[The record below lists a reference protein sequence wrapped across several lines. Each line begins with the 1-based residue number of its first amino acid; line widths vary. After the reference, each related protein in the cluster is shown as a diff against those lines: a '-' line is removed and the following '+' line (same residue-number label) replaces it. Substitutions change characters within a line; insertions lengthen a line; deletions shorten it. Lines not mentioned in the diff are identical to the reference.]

1 MRQYLGNET
10 QVRLQ
15 RKADEWSD
23 WLYDTK
29 GACHPGRFLGT
40 DDAKTLGWDI
50 IKRHLRE
57 DRVFGF
63 RMVAVDDVE
72 ALSDKL
78 DDLGF
83 RIDFWD
89 VFSGSA
95 DQILAAIEPLVKLA
109 LPEGLH
115 MVEAAGLKDAETV
128 RHIQECMLRN
138 GVAPFSGKLLSGSSI
153 PCCTVAVRNDH
164 GSIVAVAYGY
174 FPYNRHSP
182 HRMTAWGGLVSVD
195 KSQRGKGLGNLVN
208 ALMLRG
214 CITNLGAEQVQEFVS
229 AGNTPS
235 RRMVEHCGLQQD
247 PSVKCGIATSAGE
260 RFTS

>member
-15 RKADEWSD
+15 RKAEEFTD
-23 WLYDTK
+23 WLYETS

-40 DDAKTLGWDI
+40 DDAEKLGWDVI
-50 IKRHLRE
+50 MRHLRE

-63 RMVAVDDVE
+63 RMVAVDQI
-72 ALSDKL
+72 ASLKDKL
-78 DDLGF
+78 ADLGF

-89 VFSGSA
+89 VFSAGS
-95 DQILAAIEPLVKLA
+95 DRILESTDTLIEIA
-109 LPEGLH
+109 LPDGLH
-115 MVEAAGLKDAETV
+115 LIDAMELKDAGTI

-138 GVAPFSGKLLSGSSI
+138 GVAPFSGKLLSGNSM
-153 PCCTVAVRNDH
+153 PCCTVAIGNDH
-164 GSIVAVAYGY
+164 GHVVAAAYGY

-195 KSQRGKGLGNLVN
+195 KSQRGKRLGVLVN
-208 ALMLRG
+208 ALMVRN
-214 CITNLGAEQVQEFVS
+214 CVTELGAEQVQEFVS
-229 AGNTPS
+229 ETNMAS
-235 RRMVEHCGLQQD
+235 RRMVEHSGLQLD
-247 PSVKCGIATSAGE
+247 PAVKCGIATSAGE